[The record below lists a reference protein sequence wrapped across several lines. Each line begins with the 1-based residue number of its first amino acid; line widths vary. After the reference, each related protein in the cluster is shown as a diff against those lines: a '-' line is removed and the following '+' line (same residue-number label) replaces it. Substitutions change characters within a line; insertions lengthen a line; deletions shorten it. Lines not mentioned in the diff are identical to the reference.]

1 MKNKKYIH
9 YCWFGGKPLPKLAN
23 KCIKSWKKYLPD
35 YEIIEWNESNVDL
48 EECPFIKE
56 AYENK
61 KWAFVADYA
70 RTVALYKMGGIY
82 FDTDML
88 IKKPI
93 DFLLDDETFLG
104 LEDSFMVNAAVWGEK
119 NPKSYFATKMLEFYK
134 SQEHFDLNNMFSAS
148 IPRVI
153 TKILNEEGL
162 DHTSNEIQHL
172 KHGITVYPREYFY
185 PLSFNFKDNVFTD
198 NTCMIHYFDAS
209 WFGKKEK
216 FRVKLDRTIGQK
228 NVKRLAKVY
237 KKARHAGGFVI
248 KKTLYKPAKYFKYTY
263 LNKGKY
269 NETLTKAIE
278 SLNKIK
284 GDYIVM
290 HNPAWLGV
298 TNATIELFNENRV
311 PCGEFL
317 RKKDMKKFANVILEK
332 NIKQV
337 IFSAMCLGWKDLAY
351 YLKKKNPNIIIKVF
365 WHGSLSQVSEPYG
378 WERHIEL
385 INMGKKGI
393 LNTFGTCKES
403 LVKFYENLGINTKF
417 IMNNVIL
424 NKKIKHMEPKSTVI
438 GIYSSSKDNWLK
450 NLFTQI
456 AAASFMK
463 NATVDIVPMDFE
475 IANFANSLGLKV
487 TGIDKPIPRD
497 ELLKR
502 MANNTMNLYVTF
514 SECAPMLP
522 IESFEVGTICLTGNN
537 HHYFKNTELEKY
549 LVIDNEESP
558 VEIAKKLEL
567 CIKNKDKVMKLY
579 KDWKNQNDKNSIKS
593 AKEFINDG
601 MGDSND

>member
-1 MKNKKYIH
+1 MGNKKYIH

-23 KCIKSWKKYLPD
+23 KCIKSWEKYLPD

-237 KKARHAGGFVI
+237 KKARRAGGFVI

-290 HNPAWLGV
+290 HNPEWLGI
-298 TNATIELFNENRV
+298 TSATIELFNENRV

-317 RKKDMKKFANVILEK
+317 RKKDMRKFANVVLEK

-337 IFSAMCLGWKDLAY
+337 VFSAMCIGWKDLAY

-365 WHGSLSQVSEPYG
+365 WHGSISQVSEPYG
-378 WERHIEL
+378 WERNIEL
-385 INMGKKGI
+385 IDMSKDGTI
-393 LNTFGTCKES
+393 TTFGTCKES
-403 LVKFYENLGINTKF
+403 LVKFYENLGINTKL

-424 NKKIKHMEPKSTVI
+424 KEKIKHNEPKEIVI
-438 GIYSSSKDNWLK
+438 GLYAAKKDDWRK
-450 NLFTQI
+450 NLFAQI
-456 AAASFMK
+456 AAVSLIK
-463 NATVDIVPMDFE
+463 DATIDIIPMDYE
-475 IANFANSLGLKV
+475 AATFATNLGLKV

-497 ELLKR
+497 QLLKR

-558 VEIAKKLEL
+558 VEISKKIEL

-579 KDWKNQNDKNSIKS
+579 KDWKKQNDKNSIKS